1 MAGMNFIILKVNGK
15 DVSNLAHEDAVN
27 AFLRAEEPILV
38 EVKRRQNDAPS
49 MTQPTEQSTSNSNVI
64 SSGGRGTAINESSAV
79 SKLSSGKSI
88 LFGTPQLDEQRK
100 SIETTS
106 IAIQTELMLCDFDNE
121 YICQSNDSPIRDE
134 PHLNSSEINHSHD
147 QHSSII
153 NNNNNN
159 NNNNNGHHHSLH
171 HCTMLNECIVPPEID
186 IEEVTLRKNNSEE
199 RIGLTVSY
207 SSGNGSGSGSD
218 DADTCTEVYISDIA
232 ENSVAAR
239 DGRLRQGDQILQVNG
254 RDVSSKEDAETLFSE
269 NKNAVTLLVSRSLYT
284 SEEFSDNDNAD
295 YFDDCERIHNTMY
308 QNGYLQ
314 HVFNSST
321 LPASASTEMMCEM
334 TTGASTND
342 NNQNI
347 SESLCK
353 SGNHD
358 TNNIKNTNTLSSK
371 SSSSN
376 QSELLN
382 LLPNYQPRWHHQ
394 LMHSSFAVRN
404 PLHPSIIKAHLESV
418 NHEIAQLDSRIESI
432 LLKQHQAMNQQAIAE
447 AAEINASTIY
457 RNPVD
462 TMVNFNESDLK
473 SNASTTAT
481 SSANNTTVISASP
494 TAALDNKLSSM
505 SVSNGSGQTVAAVAA
520 AAPPT
525 ANVIK
530 PPSSAPRRYPT
541 QYPPQ
546 IDSDTEHIYETIP
559 EDSESEPIYCSPY
572 KGETDSEQNL
582 VHEWLNMKDEQ
593 KVRCIDSKTG
603 NWTRSTKSNSSVEDH
618 ENSSSAYNTGGS
630 CNSNHQLT
638 LELSDTN
645 NDDGN
650 KTLVF
655 CPMKHLQPKFPGQQ
669 HDSKSPTI
677 RQSTSAIKKEKVMSP
692 THNRR
697 SDFHNEQQT
706 ATRKSHSNNQDSSTV
721 RCDPNAPA
729 SVPGGGDTMYT
740 NLANLQQ
747 TMLLQQRMFLQAL
760 CQQNSIVK
768 TANQKNNDVQNDPA
782 KKNFI
787 APSLSQY
794 RFVSGQQ
801 AYTHTIQPQ
810 PSEERMEWKVKRR
823 VDGSR
828 YIVRRPVRNRT
839 LRAARASKIN
849 EERANDQTTED
860 DTISEVKMG
869 RYWTKEERKKH
880 MEKSK
885 ERRHRQESIIASKN
899 QQIQESSY
907 APPAQYYHLQT
918 QQPTQATTAVIDKKT
933 LKKKKESTMN
943 AMTGATTPHDTNMQ
957 IVTNRNSNVATT
969 TATAVDV
976 SKLSGILS
984 VTTV

>member
-1 MAGMNFIILKVNGK
+1 MAGMNFIILKVNGR
-15 DVSNLAHEDAVN
+15 DVSNLAHEDAVSE
-27 AFLRAEEPILV
+27 FLRADEPILV
-38 EVKRRQNDAPS
+38 LVKRRDA
-49 MTQPTEQSTSNSNVI
+49 QSTSNSNVI
-64 SSGGRGTAINESSAV
+64 GSGIKSATPTNEMSAAT
-79 SKLSSGKSI
+79 KLSSGKSI
-88 LFGTPQLDEQRK
+88 LFGAPQLDEEQK
-100 SIETTS
+100 SNETTS
-106 IAIQTELMLCDFDNE
+106 VAIQTELMLCDFDNE
-121 YICQSNDSPIRDE
+121 YICQRNESPMRVVPTNNLNDI
-134 PHLNSSEINHSHD
+134 EINHSG
-147 QHSSII
+147 QR
-153 NNNNNN
+153 NGNNNNN
-159 NNNNNGHHHSLH
+159 NNNNNGLHHSLH
-171 HCTMLNECIVPPEID
+171 HCATLLNDCIVPPEID
-186 IEEVTLRKNNSEE
+186 IEEVTLRKNNSDE

-218 DADTCTEVYISDIA
+218 DAETCTEVYISDIA
-232 ENSVAAR
+232 ENSIAAR

-269 NKNAVTLLVSRSLYT
+269 NKNAVTLLVSRSFYT
-284 SEEFSDNDNAD
+284 SEEFSQSDNDNAD
-295 YFDDCERIHNTMY
+295 YFDDCERIQNTMY

-314 HVFNSST
+314 NVFNST
-321 LPASASTEMMCEM
+321 ALTGSASSEMICEM
-334 TTGASTND
+334 GAGTND
-342 NNQNI
+342 NNQNV
-347 SESLCK
+347 SESLSK
-353 SGNHD
+353 SVD
-358 TNNIKNTNTLSSK
+358 AIKNTNTLSSK

-382 LLPNYQPRWHHQ
+382 LLPHYQPRWHHQ
-394 LMHSSFAVRN
+394 LMHSPFAVRN

-462 TMVNFNESDLK
+462 TMVNSNEIDPK

-481 SSANNTTVISASP
+481 SSANDTTVISASP
-494 TAALDNKLSSM
+494 TAAVDNKFSSM
-505 SVSNGSGQTVAAVAA
+505 DISNGSGNTQ
-520 AAPPT
+520 T
-525 ANVIK
+525 ANPIK
-530 PPSSAPRRYPT
+530 PSATSRRYPT

-572 KGETDSEQNL
+572 RGETDTEQNL
-582 VHEWLNMKDEQ
+582 VHEWLNMKDGE
-593 KVRCIDSKTG
+593 KRCIDGKPG

-655 CPMKHLQPKFPGQQ
+655 CPTKHLQPKFPGQQ
-669 HDSKSPTI
+669 HESKSPTV
-677 RQSTSAIKKEKVMSP
+677 RQSSAAIKKEKVLSP
-692 THNRR
+692 THNNRR
-697 SDFHNEQQT
+697 ADCHNEHT
-706 ATRKSHSNNQDSSTV
+706 TTRKSNSNNQESSAV
-721 RCDPNAPA
+721 RNSSSAPIA
-729 SVPGGGDTMYT
+729 GTGSGGETMYT

-768 TANQKNNDVQNDPA
+768 NTNQKNNEANNDPTQ
-782 KKNFI
+782 KHFI

-801 AYTHTIQPQ
+801 AYTHTLQPQ

-823 VDGSR
+823 PDGSR

-849 EERANDQTTED
+849 EERTNDQTTED

-885 ERRHRQESIIASKN
+885 ERRQRQESLIASKN
-899 QQIQESSY
+899 QQMHDISH
-907 APPAQYYHLQT
+907 ATLNQYYHPQL
-918 QQPTQATTAVIDKKT
+918 QQPTQATIVDKKT
-933 LKKKKESTMN
+933 LKKKKEQTPN
-943 AMTGATTPHDTNMQ
+943 AIGATTPHESNMQ
-957 IVTNRNSNVATT
+957 IIPNRNSNGATT
-969 TATAVDV
+969 NASVDV